1 MALSS
6 LASFRTDLRPHVTGT
21 GTDVSYL
28 TLPPGKLHYASGM
41 LTKTSETG
49 KPMFDIKDDLRI
61 DHALIVIGV
70 AAALIALIYLLV
82 T

>member
-1 MALSS
+1 LRRLILARNSS
-6 LASFRTDLRPHVTGT
+6 DLRPHVT

-28 TLPPGKLHYASGM
+28 TLPPGKLDYAGDM
-41 LTKTSETG
+41 FTKTSETG
-49 KPMFDIKDDLRI
+49 SPMFDLKDDLRI

>member
-1 MALSS
+1 
-6 LASFRTDLRPHVTGT
+6 
-21 GTDVSYL
+21 VSCL
-28 TLPPGKLHYASGM
+28 TLPPGQLPYAADM
-41 LTKTSETG
+41 LTETCETG
-49 KPMFDIKDDLRI
+49 EPMFDIKDDLRI